1 MLIRTSVAD
10 AGNPV
15 LDALSDRLRAYYTG
29 SAEYFEEAE
38 GGKDRFYHLIRP
50 ELQRMVAERGAVRVL
65 EFGAGRTGFPRW
77 LSEQGLRANVTFAAQ
92 DITPI
97 NRALLCAICDE
108 THFSDVGAIDGQFDV
123 IFSTFVYEH
132 LVHPRRMLLHC
143 VRLLRPGGVLLIV
156 SPRYSFPG
164 YIPPALRHLPRWR
177 QLLLNAWLAASAAG
191 SWILRRPNFWIVS
204 QPALFATGFR
214 RDADAIHM
222 VSRTD
227 LDLTLRPHCDA
238 VRVQL
243 PPVRT
248 PRDFALNRLALL
260 VALYR
265 KR

>member
-1 MLIRTSVAD
+1 MLIRTSVTD
-10 AGNPV
+10 SRNPV
-15 LDALSDRLRAYYTG
+15 LDALSDRLRAYYTN
-29 SAEYFEEAE
+29 SAEYFKEAE
-38 GGKDRFYHLIRP
+38 GDKSRFYDLLKP
-50 ELQRMVAERGAVRVL
+50 ALQRIIAERGTVRVL
-65 EFGAGRTGFPRW
+65 EFGAGRTSFPRW

-92 DITPI
+92 DVTPI
-97 NRALLCAICDE
+97 NQEQMNAICDE
-108 THFSDVGAIDGQFDV
+108 TLFGDVEAINGQFDV

-132 LVHPRRMLLHC
+132 LVHPRRLLLHC
-143 VRLLRPGGVLLIV
+143 IRLLTPGGLLFIV
-156 SPRYSFPG
+156 CPRYSFPG

-177 QLLLNAWLAASAAG
+177 QLLLSV
-191 SWILRRPNFWIVS
+191 WIVTE
-204 QPALFATGFR
+204 PALFATGFR

-238 VRVQL
+238 VRLEL